1 MARVARAAAPPLA
14 HLRPVLVP
22 PARLAL
28 FLGAALALT
37 LTPGPAVLFI
47 VTRSVADGRRAGF
60 LSVLGVGL
68 GNAVHALAAALGV
81 AALLASSPLAFAAV
95 RYLGAGYLVLLG
107 VRKVLE
113 RDAQAATA
121 ASPAAP
127 HHLLRQGF
135 LVALLNPKTALFF
148 LAFLPQFADPARGA
162 VAAQILLLG
171 ALFELVAVTTDSG
184 YVLLSGTL
192 AGWLRQGQGAARA
205 GRWLSGAVYVGL
217 GAVAALAR

>member
-1 MARVARAAAPPLA
+1 M
-14 HLRPVLVP
+14 LVP
-22 PARLAL
+22 PARLVL
-28 FLGAALALT
+28 FLGATVALT

-47 VTRSVADGRRAGF
+47 VARSVGEGRRAGF

-81 AALLASSPLAFAAV
+81 AALLASSPLAFSAV

-113 RDAQAATA
+113 RDPPEEAAA
-121 ASPAAP
+121 PPASP

-162 VAAQILLLG
+162 VAAQILVLG
-171 ALFELVAVTTDSG
+171 ALFELVAVTTDTA

-192 AGWLRQGQGAARA
+192 AGWLRRRPGSART

>member
-1 MARVARAAAPPLA
+1 
-14 HLRPVLVP
+14 VLIP

-28 FLGAALALT
+28 FLGATLALT

-47 VTRSVADGRRAGF
+47 VTRSVAEGRRAGF

-81 AALLASSPLAFAAV
+81 AALLASSPLAFSAV

-107 VRKVLE
+107 VRKLLE
-113 RDAQAATA
+113 RAAPEA
-121 ASPAAP
+121 AAPAPASP

-162 VAAQILLLG
+162 VAGQILLLG
-171 ALFELVAVTTDSG
+171 ALFELVAVTTDTC
-184 YVLLSGTL
+184 YVLLSGTF
-192 AGWLRQGQGAARA
+192 AAWLRRSQGTARA